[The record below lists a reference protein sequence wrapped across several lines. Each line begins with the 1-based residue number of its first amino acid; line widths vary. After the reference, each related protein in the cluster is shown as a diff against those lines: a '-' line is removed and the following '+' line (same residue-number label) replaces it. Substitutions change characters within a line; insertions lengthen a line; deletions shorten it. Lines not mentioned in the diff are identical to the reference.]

1 MKNIDITCYV
11 SLINKFSL
19 YNPIARLMFPL
30 NRNLGA
36 IQVLCS
42 TIGPLSRPPPPP
54 VSYKIIFWLPGTLLH
69 NT

>member
-19 YNPIARLMFPL
+19 YNPIARWMFPL

-42 TIGPLSRPPPPP
+42 TGPSPDPRLPPYHTK
-54 VSYKIIFWLPGTLLH
+54 SYFGSLH
-69 NT
+69 FME